1 MRLFS
6 ASVAALALLSLSACA
21 MHDAREDARER
32 AAYADAAAGLAYARE
47 NCASC
52 HAVEMGAMSPRASA
66 PTFESLAARP
76 DMSRP
81 ALAALL
87 RQPHRNMP
95 NLIVESDRV
104 NDLAA
109 YLEVLGGE

>member
-1 MRLFS
+1 MHLFS
-6 ASVAALALLSLSACA
+6 ASVAVLGFMLLCACA
-21 MHDAREDARER
+21 MHDVRDDTGER
-32 AAYADAAAGLAYARE
+32 AAYADAAAGLAYAQE

-52 HAVEMGAMSPRASA
+52 HAVEMGAPSPRASA

-109 YLEVLGGE
+109 YLDVLGGE